1 MGELL
6 SLGVMGIRGSFSEE
20 AALEYARDNNLGEVE
35 IVELLTTEKVLR
47 AVEAG
52 EIDIGIFA
60 LENSNGGVVYES
72 VYAMAAHRFK
82 VVDLFEIDV
91 NHTLLVHPSLPGR
104 ESIER
109 IASHQQAIRQCRMW
123 LRHHFPTTLVTE
135 EPDTAEAARM
145 LATGELPAS
154 TAVIAAERCAELF
167 GLRVLER
174 RIQDLKFNF
183 TTFVA
188 TRRGSGWTRRG
199 GGGCR
204 WRCARAWRCAT
215 LPTPRPRSSWPG
227 WPSAAWRPAPC
238 PAPCASAPGSCWSG
252 WSWSPSR

>member
-1 MGELL
+1 VGDL
-6 SLGVMGIRGSFSEE
+6 SKIGVMGIRGSFSEE
-20 AALEYARDNNLGEVE
+20 AALEYARDNDLGEIE
-35 IVELLTTEKVLR
+35 IVELLSTEGVLS
-47 AVEAG
+47 AVERG
-52 EIDIGIFA
+52 DVEYGIFA

-72 VYAMAAHRFK
+72 VYAMAAHRFR

-91 NHTLLVHPSLPGR
+91 NHTLLTHPDLAGR
-104 ESIER
+104 EQIDR

-135 EPDTAEAARM
+135 EADTAEAARM
-145 LATGELPAS
+145 LGAGELPAT

-188 TRRGSGWTRRG
+188 AGR
-199 GGGCR
+199 
-204 WRCARAWRCAT
+204 
-215 LPTPRPRSSWPG
+215 TPG
-227 WPSAAWRPAPC
+227 
-238 PAPCASAPGSCWSG
+238 
-252 WSWSPSR
+252 

>member
-1 MGELL
+1 
-6 SLGVMGIRGSFSEE
+6 
-20 AALEYARDNNLGEVE
+20 
-35 IVELLTTEKVLR
+35 
-47 AVEAG
+47 
-52 EIDIGIFA
+52 
-60 LENSNGGVVYES
+60 
-72 VYAMAAHRFK
+72 
-82 VVDLFEIDV
+82 VDLFEIDV

-188 TRRGSGWTRRG
+188 AGPRRE
-199 GGGCR
+199 
-204 WRCARAWRCAT
+204 
-215 LPTPRPRSSWPG
+215 
-227 WPSAAWRPAPC
+227 
-238 PAPCASAPGSCWSG
+238 
-252 WSWSPSR
+252 

>member
-1 MGELL
+1 
-6 SLGVMGIRGSFSEE
+6 MGIRGSFSEE

-35 IVELLTTEKVLR
+35 IVELLSTDGVLR
-47 AVEAG
+47 AVDSG
-52 EIDIGIFA
+52 DVDLGIFA

-72 VYAMAAHRFK
+72 IYAMAAYRFR

-91 NHTLLVHPSLPGR
+91 NHTLLAHPNLPGP
-104 ESIER
+104 ESIQR

-145 LATGELPAS
+145 LATGELPET

-188 TRRGSGWTRRG
+188 AS
-199 GGGCR
+199 
-204 WRCARAWRCAT
+204 
-215 LPTPRPRSSWPG
+215 RP
-227 WPSAAWRPAPC
+227 
-238 PAPCASAPGSCWSG
+238 
-252 WSWSPSR
+252 

>member
-1 MGELL
+1 MGDLVT
-6 SLGVMGIRGSFSEE
+6 LGVMGIRGSFSEE
-20 AALEYARDNNLGEVE
+20 AALEYARDNNLGDVE
-35 IVELLTTEKVLR
+35 IVELLNTEKVLR

-104 ESIER
+104 EGIER

-188 TRRGSGWTRRG
+188 AG
-199 GGGCR
+199 
-204 WRCARAWRCAT
+204 
-215 LPTPRPRSSWPG
+215 PRKG
-227 WPSAAWRPAPC
+227 
-238 PAPCASAPGSCWSG
+238 
-252 WSWSPSR
+252 

>member
-1 MGELL
+1 LGDVHRI
-6 SLGVMGIRGSFSEE
+6 GVMGIRGSFSEE
-20 AALEYARDNNLGEVE
+20 AALEYASDNG
-35 IVELLTTEKVLR
+35 IADVELVELVSTERVLA
-47 AVEAG
+47 AVEQG
-52 EIDIGIFA
+52 GVDLGIFA

-104 ESIER
+104 DAIDR

-123 LRHHFPTTLVTE
+123 LRHNFPTTRITE
-135 EPDTAEAARM
+135 EADTAEAARM
-145 LATGELPAS
+145 LGAGELPPE
-154 TAVIAAERCAELF
+154 TAVIAAERCADLF

-188 TRRGSGWTRRG
+188 ARRLDG
-199 GGGCR
+199 
-204 WRCARAWRCAT
+204 
-215 LPTPRPRSSWPG
+215 
-227 WPSAAWRPAPC
+227 
-238 PAPCASAPGSCWSG
+238 
-252 WSWSPSR
+252 

>member
-1 MGELL
+1 MGDLCKI
-6 SLGVMGIRGSFSEE
+6 GVMGIRGSFSEE
-20 AALEYARDNNLGEVE
+20 AALEYARDNALGEAEIIELLSTEGVLSAVERGEVE
-35 IVELLTTEKVLR
+35 Y
-47 AVEAG
+47 
-52 EIDIGIFA
+52 GIFA

-72 VYAMAAHRFK
+72 VYAMAAHRFR

-91 NHTLLVHPSLPGR
+91 NHTLLVHPALAGR
-104 ESIER
+104 QQIDR

-123 LRHHFPTTLVTE
+123 LRHNFPTTLVTE

-145 LATGELPAS
+145 LAAGDLPAS

-188 TRRGSGWTRRG
+188 ASR
-199 GGGCR
+199 
-204 WRCARAWRCAT
+204 
-215 LPTPRPRSSWPG
+215 LPS
-227 WPSAAWRPAPC
+227 
-238 PAPCASAPGSCWSG
+238 
-252 WSWSPSR
+252 